1 MNNFRS
7 MSNEYIIKRSQIG
20 SVQSSNTSKTTNV
33 NTGNTTSGTQ
43 FNDVLQ
49 KIQSKEEV
57 KFSKHALDRLNSRQ
71 ISLSDSEISRINSA
85 VEQADQK
92 GVREALI
99 MMDDKVFIASVKNKT
114 IITAALEDQLKEN
127 VFTNIDGAVII

>member
-1 MNNFRS
+1 MQNDY
-7 MSNEYIIKRSQIG
+7 MLKRAQIG
-20 SVQSSNTSKTTNV
+20 SVQKD
-33 NTGNTTSGTQ
+33 TTSQAHQINRKTPEQ
-43 FNDVLQ
+43 NFNDVLQ
-49 KIQSKEEV
+49 KIQKNGDV
-57 KFSKHALDRLNSRQ
+57 KFSKHALDRLNARH
-71 ISLSDSEISRINSA
+71 INLSDTELTRLNSA
-85 VEQADQK
+85 VSKADKK

>member
-1 MNNFRS
+1 MNDFKS
-7 MSNEYIIKRSQIG
+7 MQNNYMLKRAQID
-20 SVQSSNTSKTTNV
+20 SVQNNTISQTKQV
-33 NTGNTTSGTQ
+33 NRSTPEQN
-43 FNDVLQ
+43 FNEVLQ
-49 KIQSKEEV
+49 KIQNNGDV
-57 KFSKHALDRLNSRQ
+57 KFSKHALDRLNARQ
-71 ISLSDSEISRINSA
+71 INLSDTELTRLNNA
-85 VEQADQK
+85 VSKADKK

>member
-1 MNNFRS
+1 MNDFKS
-7 MSNEYIIKRSQIG
+7 MQNNYMLKRAQID
-20 SVQSSNTSKTTNV
+20 SVQR
-33 NTGNTTSGTQ
+33 NTTSQTNQ
-43 FNDVLQ
+43 VNRSTPEQNFNEVLQ
-49 KIQSKEEV
+49 KIQNSSEV
-57 KFSKHALDRLNSRQ
+57 KFSKHALDRLNARQ
-71 ISLSDSEISRINSA
+71 ISLSDVELTRLNSA
-85 VEQADQK
+85 VSKADKK

>member
-20 SVQSSNTSKTTNV
+20 SVQSNTTGNNSVSKTTD
-33 NTGNTTSGTQ
+33 TSAPN

-49 KIQSKEEV
+49 KVQSQSEV

-71 ISLSDSEISRINSA
+71 INLSDTEMTRLNSA
-85 VEQADQK
+85 VEQADKK

-99 MMDDKVFIASVKNKT
+99 VMDDKVFIASVKNKT
-114 IITAALEDQLKEN
+114 IITAALEDQLKDN